1 MKKLKRFLVVFIL
14 LTFMLILF
22 STQKIYASSVD
33 SLQKVEYS
41 EDFKKW
47 LELSEEEKTNTL
59 MPRMFNISY
68 TNIISKNPLNVARL
82 LKSTANP
89 KYSLRDIIPENLAIR
104 NQQDTNLCWAF
115 ATLSSLET
123 NLALYNYNRGI
134 NTDKIYDFSE
144 RHMEYATSKTFAN
157 DVKNPLGYNKE
168 VGSGGSYQIAQSYLT
183 NGSGAVLES
192 DMPFENN
199 ENIIDI
205 SQIQNKNISSQVYDT
220 ISFPDYQTATGE
232 EKTNI
237 MNQIKEHIQ
246 NYGGVQG
253 SLHGNS
259 SNVSSFSCYNNST
272 GAKYCNNTDL
282 HPIDH
287 AISIIGWDD
296 NYSVD
301 NFTESNKPSSN
312 GAWIA
317 RNSWGDKIEYSVL
330 EVKQAIF
337 NAYKNQEIGK
347 DWTSAEDVPDNLVE
361 SNGYTIDGDIAYIP
375 YGDNGF
381 IYVSYED
388 VNISKNMFGI
398 VKASDTVDYDN
409 IYQYD
414 YYFPGMQLN
423 APTQNI
429 LLGNIFN
436 KESVGTEYLTQ
447 ISLYA
452 PETYTCKVYV
462 NPNGTS
468 FSKDDLKQVS
478 LKTGETETFSTGYH
492 TLEFAKP
499 IEINSNSFSVVVEI
513 QSTNQNSIKL
523 SLESKIPGL
532 STWDSVTTE
541 KGKCFY
547 SFGNNLDSAEWV
559 DIGTLH
565 DMNSSFSNGDS
576 TIKAFTTNE
585 LEDGSLKNI
594 EIITPPNKTSYFEGE
609 NFDSTGMVVQA
620 NYNSKTNPSSILD
633 SSSYNITNGTNLKAS
648 QTSVTISY
656 QDKTATQ
663 AITVKE
669 NNVTELKIKTPP
681 TKTEYKEGENF
692 DKTGMVIEATYAD
705 GTIKEI
711 SDYTITNGNNLK
723 SGQTEITITYQDKTI
738 TQTIQVTSNPLIEI
752 QVSKE
757 PNKTSYVA
765 GQDFDKTGMVI
776 TGIYEDGSE
785 YEIIDYIIENGT
797 NLSIGQ
803 TSVTISFDGK
813 TTTQSISVEEKK
825 ITKIKVNKVPSKTN
839 YIQYKEDLD
848 LTGGTILVNYN
859 DNSSEEISLTSDEI
873 SVTGFDNTTL
883 GKKTITINYESYT
896 ATFDV
901 EIVEEITAVNSNF
914 DNIDYKV
921 TSARYYTFSDKNE
934 EEYFVIDFS
943 IDGIENTFNND
954 SYEYYYYLSPNQN
967 ETNIQDWVKITENN
981 TFSSALNFE
990 INTKDIKNYADI
1002 SDADTLYLYIKEVAI
1017 TGGSQSVLVPKP
1029 MEITPDVTVQV
1040 YLDNVIL
1047 DNYGSN
1053 NNGNTNNNNNTNN
1066 NANNNSNNNNRAQ
1079 ISTLPKAGIKTILIL
1094 ILLFSTTSI
1103 IVYIR
1108 YKNLKKYI
1116 K

>member
-1 MKKLKRFLVVFIL
+1 MKKHKKFLFIL
-14 LTFMLILF
+14 LIFMSILF
-22 STQKIYASSVD
+22 FTQKIYASNAD

-47 LELSEEEKTNTL
+47 LELPEEEKTNTL
-59 MPRMFNISY
+59 MPRIFNISY
-68 TNIISKNPLNVARL
+68 TNTISKNPLNVARL

-157 DVKNPLGYNKE
+157 NTKNPLGYNRE

-183 NGSGAVLES
+183 NGSGAILES

-199 ENIIDI
+199 ENTIDI
-205 SQIQNKNISSQVYDT
+205 SEIQNKKVSSQVYDT
-220 ISFPDYQTATGE
+220 ISFPDYQTATRK
-232 EKTNI
+232 EKTKI

-246 NYGGVQG
+246 NYGGVQA

-259 SNVSSFSCYNNST
+259 SNISSFSCYNNST

-301 NFTESNKPSSN
+301 NFAESNRPSSN

-317 RNSWGDKIEYSVL
+317 RNSWGDKIEYTLL
-330 EVKQAIF
+330 EVKQLIF
-337 NAYKNQEIGK
+337 NIYKNQEIGK
-347 DWTSAEDVPDNLVE
+347 DWTSAEDVPDSLIE
-361 SNGYTIDGDIAYIP
+361 SNGFTIDGDIAYVP

-388 VNISKNMFGI
+388 INISKNMFGI
-398 VKASDTVDYDN
+398 VKASDTISYDN

-423 APTQNI
+423 APTQTI
-429 LLGNIFN
+429 FLANIFD
-436 KESVGTEYLTQ
+436 KKSSETEYLTQ

-468 FSKDDLKQVS
+468 FSKNNLQQIS

-499 IEINSNSFSVVVEI
+499 IEINSNSFSVVVKI
-513 QSTNQNSIKL
+513 QSTNQNSVKV
-523 SLESKIPGL
+523 SLETKIPGI

-541 KGKCFY
+541 KEKCFY
-547 SFGNNLDSAEWV
+547 SFGNGLDSAEWV

-565 DMNSSFSNGDS
+565 DANPSFSNGDS

-585 LEDGSLKNI
+585 LDDGSLKSI

-648 QTSVTISY
+648 QSSVTISY

-663 AITVKE
+663 PITVKE
-669 NNVTELKIKTPP
+669 NNIIELKIKTPP

-692 DKTGMVIEATYAD
+692 DKTGMVVEATYAN
-705 GTIKEI
+705 GTTKEI

-723 SGQTEITITYQDKTI
+723 PEQKEIIINYQDKTI
-738 TQTIQVTSNPLIEI
+738 TQSIQVTSNPLIEI
-752 QVSKE
+752 HVSKE
-757 PNKTSYVA
+757 PNKTSYVV
-765 GQDFDKTGMVI
+765 GQNFDKTGMII

-785 YEIIDYIIENGT
+785 YEIIDYTIENGS

-813 TTTQSISVEEKK
+813 TTTQSISVEEKR
-825 ITKIKVNKVPSKTN
+825 ITGIQVNKAPSKTK

-848 LTGGTILVNYN
+848 LTGGSILVSYN
-859 DNSSEEISLTSDEI
+859 DNSSEEINLTSDEI
-873 SVTGFDNTTL
+873 SITGFDNTTL
-883 GKKTITINYESYT
+883 GKKTITINYETYST
-896 ATFDV
+896 SFDI

-914 DNIDYKV
+914 DNINYKV
-921 TSARYYTFSDKNE
+921 TNAKYYTFSNKNE
-934 EEYFVIDFS
+934 EEYFVIGFN
-943 IDGIENTFNND
+943 IDGIENTFKND

-967 ETNIQDWVKITENN
+967 ETNIKDWVKISKNDS
-981 TFSSALNFE
+981 FSSTLNFE
-990 INTKDIKNYADI
+990 INTKDIKNYVDI
-1002 SDADTLYLYIKEVAI
+1002 SDADTLYLYIKEVVI
-1017 TGGSQSVLVPKP
+1017 VGGSQSVLVPKP

-1040 YLDNVIL
+1040 YLDNAIL
-1047 DNYGSN
+1047 DNYGSDNNVTN
-1053 NNGNTNNNNNTNN
+1053 NNTINNNTNN
-1066 NANNNSNNNNRAQ
+1066 TSNNKAQ
-1079 ISTLPKAGIKTILIL
+1079 ISTLPKAGIRTILIL
-1094 ILLFSTTSI
+1094 ILVFSI
-1103 IVYIR
+1103 ISIVIYFR